1 MSDHPHSEVK
11 FEGEEAGTGYASPAL
26 DLIATVLLILLTV
39 AVMLGSL
46 ALPVPSDLMTAPGLL
61 PFLVAAS
68 LLVMALGLGA
78 SAVGRWKNGVR
89 MPVLAGRDITTDLKS
104 LALAGAI
111 AVYIAGLQY
120 LAFRHDV
127 VLGGFRHSLT
137 AFEPVTILALAV
149 IMRMSW
155 HGPLWIIAAV
165 SITWTLLLSAVFQHV
180 FNIPLPGSF

>member
-1 MSDHPHSEVK
+1 MSEHTHSDVK

-26 DLIATVLLILLTV
+26 DLIATLLLIMLSF

-46 ALPVPSDLMTAPGLL
+46 ALPVPADLQTAPGLL
-61 PFLVAAS
+61 PFIVAVS

-78 SAVGRWKNGVR
+78 SAFGRWRQGVR
-89 MPVLAGRDITTDLKS
+89 MPVLAGRDISTDLKS
-104 LALAGAI
+104 LVLAAAI

-120 LAFRHDV
+120 LAFRHDIV
-127 VLGGFRHSLT
+127 VGEFRHSIT
-137 AFEPVTILALAV
+137 AFEPVTILALAT

-155 HGPLWIIAAV
+155 TGALWIICCV
-165 SITWTLLLSAVFQHV
+165 SIVWTLLLSTVFQHV

>member
-1 MSDHPHSEVK
+1 MSEHLHSEVK

-26 DLIATVLLILLTV
+26 DLIATVLLILLSV

-46 ALPVPSDLMTAPGLL
+46 ALPVPSDLLTAPGLL
-61 PFLVAAS
+61 PFIVAAS

-78 SAVGRWKNGVR
+78 SAVGRWRSGVR
-89 MPVLAGRDITTDLKS
+89 MPVLAGRDMATDLKS
-104 LALAGAI
+104 LVLAGAI

-120 LAFRHDV
+120 LAFRHDIV
-127 VLGGFRHSLT
+127 FGDFRHSVT

-149 IMRMSW
+149 IMRLSW
-155 HGPLWIIAAV
+155 SGPLWIICSV
-165 SITWTLLLSAVFQHV
+165 SILWTVLLSSVFQHV